1 MVMDNKL
8 VIERLKEIFQ
18 GESQEKV
25 AERLNITQS
34 TVSKILRGAQALSL
48 EMAYLIADRY
58 EVSADWL
65 MGLSD
70 VKKLQRNRLVLTY
83 EEATKLLFQLF
94 MHRAFTETE
103 DKTPVYRLND
113 PLLRMLVQ
121 KAITLSLTD
130 DDLYIS
136 WIEDKLSQFSDKPV
150 LSAEAW
156 NEEEMLIYVDSA
168 TTEANWLDAYNKAK
182 WFDDMYKDINIPEGP
197 YAK

>member
-130 DDLYIS
+130 DDLYRS

-156 NEEEMLIYVDSA
+156 NEEEMLVYVDSA